1 MGDAAVMRDVR
12 RNVLR
17 LRHALVAPHHTACH
31 DVGTNRVTNERAAM
45 PFTMRPTPVTDD
57 LALVLGGGGARG
69 AYQAGLLRA
78 IARRY
83 PHLRIPILVGVSAGA
98 VNTIHLAS
106 HRGTFEESTDQLVR
120 HWLSMTPEQV
130 YRVDARSLLTGV
142 IRSGYGLM
150 SGDPGERERVR
161 GMVDTAPLRAF
172 LERTLERDESGAL
185 PGIRYNLERGTLH
198 AAALT
203 ATSYTSGMSVTWVEG
218 RRPFEWERPQRK
230 SVMTRLNVDHVMAS
244 AALPIFFPAER
255 VGAEWYGDGGVRLT
269 APLSPALHLGASR
282 IITISTRS
290 RGHRPATA
298 LDPNEY
304 PPPAQILGTLYN
316 AVFLDV
322 IDQDVVRMNM
332 INQLVQRIPEER
344 RSGMRVIDIL
354 VLRPSIDLGQLAR
367 EYEPR
372 LPRVFRFLTR
382 GLGTRKSASPD
393 ILSLVMF
400 QEDFLRRVIAL
411 GEEDAE
417 QHATHLAEFLEA
429 GGGAPSVGA

>member
-1 MGDAAVMRDVR
+1 MS
-12 RNVLR
+12 
-17 LRHALVAPHHTACH
+17 
-31 DVGTNRVTNERAAM
+31 RVSRA
-45 PFTMRPTPVTDD
+45 TPVTED

-69 AYQAGLLRA
+69 AYQAGLLRQ

-98 VNTIHLAS
+98 VNTIHLAA
-106 HRGTFEESTDQLVR
+106 HRGNFEESTDALVR
-120 HWLSMTPEQV
+120 LWLTLSPEQV
-130 YRVDARSLLTGV
+130 YRVDARSLLNNV
-142 IRSGYGLM
+142 IRSSYGLL
-150 SGDPGERERVR
+150 SGDAGERERAR
-161 GMVDTAPLRAF
+161 GMVDTAPLRDF
-172 LERTLERDESGAL
+172 LERTLERAPDGSL
-185 PGIRYNLERGTLH
+185 PGIRHNLERGTLN
-198 AAALT
+198 AVALS
-203 ATSYTSGMSVTWVEG
+203 ATSYSTGESVTWVEG
-218 RRPFEWERPQRK
+218 RRPELWERPQRR
-230 SVMTRLNVDHVMAS
+230 SVAVRLGVDHVLAS

-255 VGAEWYGDGGVRLT
+255 VGDQWYGDGGIRIT

-290 RGHRPATA
+290 IDSKVIDSSDEPQS
-298 LDPNEY
+298 Y
-304 PPPAQILGTLYN
+304 PPPAQVLGTLYN

-322 IDQDVVRMNM
+322 IDDDVNRMKM
-332 INQLVQRIPEER
+332 INRLVKRVPPEKR
-344 RSGMRVIDIL
+344 DGMRVIDIL
-354 VLRPSIDLGQLAR
+354 VMRPSVDLGLLAR

-417 QHATHLAEFLEA
+417 RHHSRIAAFIEGSA
-429 GGGAPSVGA
+429 DIAV